1 MKVIIAK
8 VDKVLFE
15 GDAYS
20 ITVPAASGEMTVL
33 GHHEPF
39 ITTLKKGEAHVRLE
53 QGGAPQAFS
62 VEGGVLE
69 VHGAGATV
77 IL

>member
-1 MKVIIAK
+1 MKVVIAK
-8 VDKVLFE
+8 VDEALFE

-20 ITVPAASGEMTVL
+20 LTVPGSNGEMTVL

-39 ITTLKKGEAHVRLE
+39 ITTLKAGEVHVRKE
-53 QGGAPQAFS
+53 PAGAAQTFAIQ
-62 VEGGVLE
+62 GGVLE
-69 VHGAGATV
+69 VHGSGATL